1 MAEISDEER
10 QSHLSDE
17 NTPAPLRDAYNALKG
32 QLESERASRTQIE
45 REAAFLKAGLADRPH
60 RALFEKT
67 YEGEM
72 NAEAI
77 KEAAKEYGLVPD
89 PNAVITPP
97 PVDRSGLDAIR
108 RTQQASSGAATDAP
122 MDFGDALDRV
132 RTVAEWN
139 AVMANAPAETGIRLQ
154 GTVGGH
160 RIV

>member
-1 MAEISDEER
+1 MPISDEEI

-17 NTPAPLRDAYNALKG
+17 NTPAPLREAYEALKG

-45 REAAFLKAGLADRPH
+45 REAAFLKAGLADLPH

-89 PNAVITPP
+89 PTATTTPT
-97 PVDRSGLDAIR
+97 DTNRADLDAIR
-108 RTQQASSGAATDAP
+108 RTQQASAGAAPEAP
-122 MDFGDALDRV
+122 MDFGDALDRA
-132 RTVAEWN
+132 RSPQEWE
-139 AVMANAPAETGIRLQ
+139 AIMAQAPPESGIRLK
-154 GTVGGH
+154 GTVGGS
-160 RIV
+160 RLI